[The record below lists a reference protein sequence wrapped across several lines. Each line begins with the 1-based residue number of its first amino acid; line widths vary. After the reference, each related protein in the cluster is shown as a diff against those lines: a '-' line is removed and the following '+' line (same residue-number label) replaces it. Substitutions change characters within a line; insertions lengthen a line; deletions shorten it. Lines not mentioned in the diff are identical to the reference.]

1 MSDLSA
7 PTQLL
12 ATLGGLWLLATLL
25 ASHLQ
30 GLVLL
35 VTRRPGI
42 ASMTYDLL
50 VFPGVVV
57 HELAHLVV
65 AVLLRVRVLRAE
77 LFRFRGINDL
87 RQGEVI
93 VERADPL
100 RMSLI
105 GAAPLLVGVPLVLLL
120 LRGLDLPPIDL
131 SLAALVPL
139 RTVLHEPFRLL
150 GLYVLW
156 AIANAMF
163 PSAADRAAW
172 WIVGLGLAVLV
183 GIVVLT
189 GAWSALPLDM
199 HAALFSSAA
208 RLNEGLF
215 PILLLD
221 LGLLCVVVG
230 LEWAAGRLRG
240 RRVVRRR

>member
-7 PTQLL
+7 PSQLL
-12 ATLGGLWLLATLL
+12 MTLGGLWLLATLL
-25 ASHLQ
+25 ARHLQ

-35 VTRRPGI
+35 VTRRQGI

-57 HELAHLVV
+57 HELSHLIV

-131 SLAALVPL
+131 SLGALVPL
-139 RTVLHEPFRLL
+139 RTVLHEPTRLL

-172 WIVGLGLAVLV
+172 WIVGLGLALLV

-199 HAALFSSAA
+199 HTALFSSAA

-215 PILLLD
+215 PILILD

-230 LEWAAGRLRG
+230 LEWAAGRMRG